1 MKYSVLHLR
10 QKTRSMKRIALLT
23 AGIVCTLFSK
33 GQTDTSSQ
41 FNKTADTLQEVI
53 VRAYEQN
60 RKLAD
65 VAAPIGLI
73 GQSQLNRYNN
83 TSLLPAINTIPG
95 VRMEERSPGS
105 YRLNFRG
112 STLRSP
118 FGVRNVKV
126 YLNGIPFTDPG
137 GNTYLNQLSYYNVQ
151 SMEIIKG
158 PAGSLYGAGTGGALL
173 IRTQPDDWQPGASLG
188 YLYGSYN
195 LNNLNARVRLGSA
208 ENQNTFSYTHQSS
221 DGYRDH
227 TAMRR
232 DIVNRET
239 LLKSSERQQMRA
251 YVSYG
256 DLYYQTPGG
265 LNQAEYDA
273 NPKAARPKVGQTPSA
288 DQAKAAIY
296 QKTIL
301 AAVSNTYTFN
311 PNFENTTNVYAAYTR
326 LQNPTF
332 RNYEIRNEPHFG
344 GRTVFTYKKNF
355 NNTFLQISAGAE
367 GQKGFFK
374 TEDFGNNNGQ
384 PDTVQINDDINT
396 WIYSAFAQADLKFPG
411 GWGLTAGASF
421 NKSFI
426 GITQL
431 HLPGSA
437 PQNRT
442 FSNEIAP
449 RVAVSKKITRDVLAY
464 VSISKGFS
472 PPTLAEVLPSTG
484 EINSSL
490 QAEHG
495 IDYEAGIKSSWL
507 QERLYVEVNAFY
519 FRLENAIV
527 VRKDITNAD
536 FYVNA
541 GSTKQQGIE
550 SSIAYQVFRSSTRF
564 FSNARIFLSYTL
576 NNFTYDEFKKD
587 TVNFSNKSL
596 PGVAR
601 NTVSTGLDLATRIGV
616 YLDVTYYYSD
626 RMALNDANSAYATS
640 YNLFGGR
647 LGFRKNIGKKVTL
660 DIFGGV
666 DNLFDTKYS
675 LGNDINAAAG
685 RYFNAA
691 AGRNYFAGVTLG
703 SLFH

>member
-1 MKYSVLHLR
+1 M
-10 QKTRSMKRIALLT
+10 LLT
-23 AGIVCTLFSK
+23 AMISLALLSEA
-33 GQTDTSSQ
+33 QTDTTSR
-41 FNKTADTLQEVI
+41 FNIAADTLQEVI

-73 GQSQLNRYNN
+73 GQSQLKRFNN
-83 TSLLPAINTIPG
+83 LSLLPAINTVPG

-137 GNTYLNQLSYYNVQ
+137 GNTYLNQLAYYNVQ

-173 IRTQPDDWQPGASLG
+173 IRTQPDQWQPGVSLN
-188 YLYGSYN
+188 YIYGSYN
-195 LNNLNARVRLGSA
+195 LNNFSAQVKLGTA
-208 ENQNTFSYTHQSS
+208 ENQNTISYTHQAN

-232 DIVNRET
+232 DIVNWET
-239 LLKSSERQQMRA
+239 LLKSSERQQMNA

-256 DLYYQTPGG
+256 DLYYQTPGA
-265 LNQAEYDA
+265 LNQGEYNA
-273 NPKAARPKVGQTPSA
+273 NPKAARPKVGATPSA

-301 AAVSNTYTFN
+301 AGVSNKYIFN
-311 PNFENTTNVYAAYTR
+311 EHLENTTSIYAAYTR
-326 LQNPTF
+326 LLNPTF

-344 GRTVFTYKKNF
+344 GRTVFTYKQNID
-355 NNTFLQISAGAE
+355 NTSIQVSGGVE

-384 PDTVQINDDINT
+384 PDTVQINDDVNT
-396 WIYSAFAQADLKFPG
+396 WIYSVFAQADVRFPG

-442 FSNEIAP
+442 FSNEVAP
-449 RVAVSKKITRDVLAY
+449 RVALSKKITKDFLAY
-464 VSISKGFS
+464 VSVSKGFS
-472 PPTLAEVLPSTG
+472 PPTVAEVLPSTG
-484 EINSSL
+484 QINGSL

-495 IDYEAGIKSSWL
+495 IDYEAGIKTSWL
-507 QERLYVEVNAFY
+507 QERLYLEVNAFY
-519 FRLENAIV
+519 FQLQNAIV
-527 VRKDITNAD
+527 VRKDINNAD

-550 SSIAYQVFRSSTRF
+550 SSLTYQVFSSNTRF
-564 FSNARIFLSYTL
+564 ISNARVWTSYTL
-576 NNFTYDEFKKD
+576 NNFKYDDFKKD
-587 TVNFSNKSL
+587 TVNFSNKTL
-596 PGVAR
+596 PGVAA
-601 NTVSTGLDLATRIGV
+601 NTFVAGVDLATRIGI

-626 RMALNDANSAYATS
+626 RIALNDANTAYASS
-640 YNLFGGR
+640 YNLLGGR
-647 LGFRKNIGKKVTL
+647 IGYKKNITKKNTI

-666 DNLFDTKYS
+666 DNLFNTKYS

-691 AGRNYFAGVTLG
+691 AGINYFAGISLG
-703 SLFH
+703 NLFH